1 MFSSL
6 SSPTVLSLPTTR
18 LKSEPGPVLL
28 SLPMKALLPVASLL
42 DPPTMSTATA
52 TRPGSDIS
60 PAAASTAAI
69 RASLVPGPPAACTRR
84 HGAAPRE
91 GERTAGRGRARPGQ
105 SIGLRVVVDSF
116 GIVAILPCRP
126 LLMPRGRSVILIL
139 FREDCRG

>member
-28 SLPMKALLPVASLL
+28 SLPMKALFPVASLL

-52 TRPGSDIS
+52 TRQGNDIS
-60 PAAASTAAI
+60 PAAVSAAAI
-69 RASLVPGPPAACTRR
+69 RASLAPGPPPPCTGRR
-84 HGAAPRE
+84 GSASRE
-91 GERTAGRGRARPGQ
+91 RKRTAGRGRARPGR
-105 SIGLRVVVDSF
+105 SIGLQVVVDSF

-139 FREDCRG
+139 FREDREG